1 MTDIYIYIYIYM
13 YQVNAE
19 TADENG
25 TCISNDFFHCYQ
37 ESAQFNIVL
46 AF

>member
-1 MTDIYIYIYIYM
+1 M
-13 YQVNAE
+13 YQLNTD

-25 TCISNDFFHCYQ
+25 TCISNVFFTVTKKVLN
-37 ESAQFNIVL
+37 FNIVL

>member
-1 MTDIYIYIYIYM
+1 M
-13 YQVNAE
+13 YQLNTD

-25 TCISNDFFHCYQ
+25 TCISNVFFHCYQ